1 MISLVYIGLTS
12 FFSTFLVSHSVT
24 TEILTRNFNISRIE
38 SKTDSKVKF
47 KQEIRFKTIPNRDNI
62 PENTLNEL
70 WYSRDDYKKFK
81 KKFFEFKAK
90 AEMSGVKKNW
100 SLFFKNKNKQ
110 YTSQPPHDGPI
121 ILNRRDCTPD
131 A

>member
-1 MISLVYIGLTS
+1 LLSIKNYTLFIYNIVGMISLVYIGLTS

-90 AEMSGVKKNW
+90 AEMSGVKKN
-100 SLFFKNKNKQ
+100 
-110 YTSQPPHDGPI
+110 
-121 ILNRRDCTPD
+121 
-131 A
+131 